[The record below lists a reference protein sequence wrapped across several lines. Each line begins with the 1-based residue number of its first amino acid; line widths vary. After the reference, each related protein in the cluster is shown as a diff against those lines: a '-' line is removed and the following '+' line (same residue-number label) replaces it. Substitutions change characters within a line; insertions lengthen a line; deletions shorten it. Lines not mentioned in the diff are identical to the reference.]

1 LGALTVGALTSNTTL
16 EQEAL
21 KKNRT
26 SEEIKE
32 IISQPLGQKV
42 AQEFGRTAGKIA
54 ILIALAAIIGKCL
67 LDSGAAERIVRTL
80 LKLAGEQK
88 APLAFLGSGFTLG
101 IPVFFDTLF
110 YLLIPLGKAMS
121 LRTGKNYL
129 LYILCIIAGGSM
141 AHSLVPPTPGPLLVA
156 TALDVDIGTMIIG
169 GLLLGVCTCT
179 VGYFYASWANRTFDI
194 PLRPSE
200 DCTLE
205 SLQKILQ
212 KKDKDLP
219 PFWLAILPILL
230 PVVLIAGRT
239 IVQSITK
246 GGNRFISPNWL
257 AVMENIGDK
266 NMALLISA
274 VVAMLTLYRYK
285 NRDLKYLIN
294 SVQDA
299 LSSGGIII
307 LITCAG
313 GAFGGMLNQSGIGTR
328 ISGFSDQLQ
337 IGMLPLAFFVTAL
350 VRTSQGSATVAMITS
365 VGILGPLAQS
375 MELGFHP
382 VYLALAIGCGS
393 KPIPWMADSGFWI
406 VCKMSGM
413 TEKET
418 LKTFSPLLTLMGLVG
433 LPILMIASK
442 LFPLTG

>member
-1 LGALTVGALTSNTTL
+1 MDPLLVFLAGILVVVGGILGLRLHAFLALLLGALTVGALTSNTTL

-141 AHSLVPPTPGPLLVA
+141 AHSLVPPTPGPLLGA

-212 KKDKDLP
+212 K
-219 PFWLAILPILL
+219 IHH
-230 PVVLIAGRT
+230 R
-239 IVQSITK
+239 
-246 GGNRFISPNWL
+246 
-257 AVMENIGDK
+257 
-266 NMALLISA
+266 
-274 VVAMLTLYRYK
+274 
-285 NRDLKYLIN
+285 
-294 SVQDA
+294 
-299 LSSGGIII
+299 
-307 LITCAG
+307 
-313 GAFGGMLNQSGIGTR
+313 LNQ
-328 ISGFSDQLQ
+328 
-337 IGMLPLAFFVTAL
+337 
-350 VRTSQGSATVAMITS
+350 
-365 VGILGPLAQS
+365 
-375 MELGFHP
+375 
-382 VYLALAIGCGS
+382 
-393 KPIPWMADSGFWI
+393 K
-406 VCKMSGM
+406 
-413 TEKET
+413 
-418 LKTFSPLLTLMGLVG
+418 
-433 LPILMIASK
+433 
-442 LFPLTG
+442 